1 MTIRAAEESDKER
14 LLAIWLASVRATH
27 TFLSEQ
33 DVQTLYPLVRDQA
46 LPALELWVLIE
57 DQAIIGF
64 AGLSG
69 DINPVHL
76 DDDFAAGTIFKKRIA
91 HGFLTGSLFST
102 ALGTKLPGPGCIY
115 LSQGLKFRAP
125 VYIGDEVVATVRIT
139 AIDPEKARVTLACD
153 ASVNGK
159 TVLPAGSAKR

>member
-1 MTIRAAEESDKER
+1 MPVLGWLPVRIPRRPPKGMTIRAAEESDKER
-14 LLAIWLASVRATH
+14 LLAIWLASVRSTH

-69 DINPVHL
+69 DMLEALFLHPDHFGKGGGRMLVDHARRLKGPLRVDVNEQNPGAVR
-76 DDDFAAGTIFKKRIA
+76 FYE
-91 HGFLTGSLFST
+91 
-102 ALGTKLPGPGCIY
+102 ALGFEVFDRSETDSAGRPFPLLHLRERRHPG
-115 LSQGLKFRAP
+115 SER
-125 VYIGDEVVATVRIT
+125 
-139 AIDPEKARVTLACD
+139 
-153 ASVNGK
+153 
-159 TVLPAGSAKR
+159 